1 LVIPREN
8 KIVRLYIQLQ
18 DLDVDQPFD
27 RSTVTPETIL
37 IAAQKILDP
46 YKFSYVHCKWWTI
59 YRIGQRVSNSFS
71 KGNRIFL
78 AGDAVHTHS
87 PKAGQGQNISMQDTY
102 NLGWKVALVLQKKLL
117 PSVLETYALERQPLA
132 RELIDFDHTLS
143 RAYSQKPKSEGNEE
157 IEQEGVSMEEFQG
170 LLIKNS
176 KVCLRQLP
184 FVQNIRLTHQQFMS
198 GTVVDYPPSPL
209 IIKPMHPDTS
219 KQYLATNIALGMRFP
234 SCQVL
239 SQADKRPWPLQAHL
253 PSDGR
258 FRVLIFGGDI
268 SQPASLSR
276 VNKLGAYIQDKLL
289 PKYTHKDGKKPAAL
303 NCVID
308 VLLVHCAPRASIEP
322 LRDLHDVY
330 QPFDEEFGYDYDKVF
345 VDEVSYGGVDGKAYE
360 NYGVSKE
367 RGCVVIVRPDQYVSD
382 ICHLEDEKEIEGF
395 FGGILVPQGKEQL
408 EKL

>member
-1 LVIPREN
+1 MVIPREN

-102 NLGWKVALVLQKKLL
+102 NLGWKVALILQKKLL

-143 RAYSQKPKSEGNEE
+143 RAFSQKPKSEANEE

-176 KVCLRQLP
+176 KVCLSQLT
-184 FVQNIRLTHQQFMS
+184 FVQHTTNTTAVHVRHSSRLSSESSRH
-198 GTVVDYPPSPL
+198 
-209 IIKPMHPDTS
+209 
-219 KQYLATNIALGMRFP
+219 
-234 SCQVL
+234 
-239 SQADKRPWPLQAHL
+239 QAH
-253 PSDGR
+253 
-258 FRVLIFGGDI
+258 
-268 SQPASLSR
+268 ASR
-276 VNKLGAYIQDKLL
+276 HIEAIPRNKHSVGN
-289 PKYTHKDGKKPAAL
+289 AA
-303 NCVID
+303 
-308 VLLVHCAPRASIEP
+308 P
-322 LRDLHDVY
+322 
-330 QPFDEEFGYDYDKVF
+330 
-345 VDEVSYGGVDGKAYE
+345 
-360 NYGVSKE
+360 
-367 RGCVVIVRPDQYVSD
+367 
-382 ICHLEDEKEIEGF
+382 
-395 FGGILVPQGKEQL
+395 
-408 EKL
+408 